1 MNLIYTLLGIGFQW
15 KRFKFEG
22 YDGDGSMEV
31 DDKNSKFFF
40 FSDGSKIHQVT
51 STSASIT
58 RLMYGVETSTFGWIW
73 EAGFE
78 WATLTLT
85 TKYDG
90 IRTIKMS
97 RPIIGGGYQYHWS
110 EYYFNGKYQV
120 KWPTGYSNF
129 TYNDGINFGLGYV
142 W

>member
-1 MNLIYTLLGIGFQW
+1 MYAPALPEKYGQ
-15 KRFKFEG
+15 K
-22 YDGDGSMEV
+22 GS
-31 DDKNSKFFF
+31 
-40 FSDGSKIHQVT
+40 
-51 STSASIT
+51 
-58 RLMYGVETSTFGWIW
+58 WIW
-73 EAGFE
+73 GAGFE

-110 EYYFNGKYQV
+110 EYYFNIEYQISS
-120 KWPTGYSNF
+120 PTGYSNF
-129 TYNDGINFGLGYV
+129 TIVDGINLGLGYV